1 MSLEFMLYKVTKI
14 NTKYIIRNC
23 GKKNNRMLGETIKGV
38 SNLNG
43 ERKRQRSQE
52 GLSEKVTLTLDLND
66 E

>member
-1 MSLEFMLYKVTKI
+1 MSLEVMLCKVTKI

-23 GKKNNRMLGETIKGV
+23 GKKNNRRLGESIKGV

-43 ERKRQRSQE
+43 ERKRERSEE